1 MLQQNEDSEK
11 SCCFVNGSMFDPSI
25 RDKEFGSVYIAIG
38 YNSAVNFGIRKIG
51 RDARAFSITWYN
63 KQQT

>member
-1 MLQQNEDSEK
+1 
-11 SCCFVNGSMFDPSI
+11 MFDPSI
-25 RDKEFGSVYIAIG
+25 RDKEFGSVYTAIG

-51 RDARAFSITWYN
+51 RDARDFSITWYN